1 MESRPSIGEAADRIQ
16 KTCSLGDEV
25 SCLRYVT
32 ENRAEALGRLGISR
46 VSDLLVHIPHRYLDF
61 SSETSIAYTTIGT
74 DVTIRAKVEKITVK
88 HPRPRMSIVEVEAAD
103 ATGVMTAVFFRQ
115 PWVAQQL
122 HEGDEVAFSGTMTF
136 AYGFH
141 QMKAPFFEVITTESE
156 KMKSHAKILPVHPAT
171 EGISPAWMR
180 RIISSALAD
189 QGDVLDWLPARLVAS
204 RGFMTLARALREVHF
219 PSSMAAAEK
228 ARRRLAYDELLCLQM
243 ALLARRTFE
252 CEGDTPFVHTIDGSK
267 KRALLAAL
275 PFELTEEQK
284 IAAHDILHD
293 MATPEIMNRLL
304 LGDVGTGKTV
314 VAALA
319 LAAVA
324 DSGTQAAMMAPTS
337 VLAKQYA
344 EKIGPLLTAAD
355 ISWALVTGSTPAAE
369 RTVIENRLA
378 TGATS
383 VIFGTSALL
392 SEGINFRHLTLIVI
406 DEQHRFGVN
415 QRSALRK
422 KGSGVDLLA
431 MTATPIPRTLA
442 LSIYGDIALSR
453 IAHRPLAGA
462 GLKTELLQSNNL
474 DLAYGAVRDAVAVGQ
489 QAYVVCPLID
499 EADEGTNLDDVPL
512 HVQTQTKPHS
522 ALATYQALQRG
533 VFSDLNIGILT
544 GRMSSAEKDEVMEKF
559 RSGDLDVLVSTTV
572 IEVGIDVP
580 NATVMLIYN
589 ADRFGLATLHQLRGR
604 VGRGSLPGKV
614 FLNSDAKRGTPAR
627 RRLAAL
633 EATADG
639 FKLAELD
646 LKLRREGETLG
657 YRQSGNATLKIAD
670 LYGDADIIEAAYKDA
685 RSLYRRDPELKEP
698 QHRTMAL
705 EAQNRFSAY
714 FEELGRI

>member
-1 MESRPSIGEAADRIQ
+1 
-16 KTCSLGDEV
+16 
-25 SCLRYVT
+25 
-32 ENRAEALGRLGISR
+32 
-46 VSDLLVHIPHRYLDF
+46 
-61 SSETSIAYTTIGT
+61 
-74 DVTIRAKVEKITVK
+74 
-88 HPRPRMSIVEVEAAD
+88 
-103 ATGVMTAVFFRQ
+103 
-115 PWVAQQL
+115 
-122 HEGDEVAFSGTMTF
+122 
-136 AYGFH
+136 
-141 QMKAPFFEVITTESE
+141 
-156 KMKSHAKILPVHPAT
+156 
-171 EGISPAWMR
+171 
-180 RIISSALAD
+180 
-189 QGDVLDWLPARLVAS
+189 
-204 RGFMTLARALREVHF
+204 
-219 PSSMAAAEK
+219 
-228 ARRRLAYDELLCLQM
+228 M

-252 CEGDTPFVHTIDGSK
+252 CRGDTPFAHTIDGPK
-267 KRALLAAL
+267 KHALLAAL
-275 PFELTEEQK
+275 PFELTEEQRA
-284 IAAHDILHD
+284 AAHDILHD
-293 MATPEIMNRLL
+293 MAAPEIMNRLL

-355 ISWALVTGSTPAAE
+355 IPWALVTGSTPAAE

-378 TGATS
+378 TGAIS

-474 DLAYGAVRDAVAVGQ
+474 DLAYGAVRDAVAAGQ

-499 EADEGTNLDDVPL
+499 ETDEGTNLDDVPPN
-512 HVQTQTKPHS
+512 VQTQTKLHS

-533 VFSDLNIGILT
+533 AFSDLRVGILT

-685 RSLYRRDPELKEP
+685 RSLYWRDPELKEP

-705 EAQNRFSAY
+705 EAQSRFSAY

>member
-1 MESRPSIGEAADRIQ
+1 
-16 KTCSLGDEV
+16 
-25 SCLRYVT
+25 
-32 ENRAEALGRLGISR
+32 
-46 VSDLLVHIPHRYLDF
+46 
-61 SSETSIAYTTIGT
+61 
-74 DVTIRAKVEKITVK
+74 
-88 HPRPRMSIVEVEAAD
+88 
-103 ATGVMTAVFFRQ
+103 
-115 PWVAQQL
+115 
-122 HEGDEVAFSGTMTF
+122 
-136 AYGFH
+136 
-141 QMKAPFFEVITTESE
+141 
-156 KMKSHAKILPVHPAT
+156 
-171 EGISPAWMR
+171 
-180 RIISSALAD
+180 
-189 QGDVLDWLPARLVAS
+189 
-204 RGFMTLARALREVHF
+204 
-219 PSSMAAAEK
+219 
-228 ARRRLAYDELLCLQM
+228 
-243 ALLARRTFE
+243 
-252 CEGDTPFVHTIDGSK
+252 
-267 KRALLAAL
+267 
-275 PFELTEEQK
+275 
-284 IAAHDILHD
+284 
-293 MATPEIMNRLL
+293 IMNRLL

-355 ISWALVTGSTPAAE
+355 IPWALVTGSTPVAE
-369 RTVIENRLA
+369 RTAIENRLA
-378 TGATS
+378 TGAIS

-392 SEGINFRHLTLIVI
+392 SEGINFRQLTLIVI

-474 DLAYGAVRDAVAVGQ
+474 DLAYGAVRDAVAAGQ

-499 EADEGTNLDDVPL
+499 ETDEGANLDDVPPN
-512 HVQTQTKPHS
+512 VQTQTKLHS

-533 VFSDLNIGILT
+533 VFSDLRIGILT

-633 EATADG
+633 
-639 FKLAELD
+639 
-646 LKLRREGETLG
+646 
-657 YRQSGNATLKIAD
+657 
-670 LYGDADIIEAAYKDA
+670 
-685 RSLYRRDPELKEP
+685 
-698 QHRTMAL
+698 
-705 EAQNRFSAY
+705 
-714 FEELGRI
+714 